1 MIFFKINRKSYFIL
15 VLLFLTGCS
24 NNKIETDKTLSKS
37 DKQYIQSLKL
47 LDTDEKIIK
56 FYSEYKN
63 KVAGNFF
70 TNKRLAKYWIDE
82 RDKSKDKLDFAYYT
96 DIKSIDTVYNA
107 DFAYCLYMIVTK
119 KDGSKFKVCVDGNKN
134 QIKGFFEEALDKWAQ
149 TTTTLLT
156 HRT

>member
-107 DFAYCLYMIVTK
+107 DFTYCPYMIVTK

-149 TTTTLLT
+149 TKNVK
-156 HRT
+156 